1 MHKKLAPAGEIP
13 TGALL
18 GEKGTGTSR
27 GPAGLKQV
35 ERPGRTGSTAAP
47 PFPHKKPKTP
57 ARRSWLYGHC
67 MLSRRE
73 RTNPLPTEK
82 QAVTPAF
89 SHPARS
95 TGQAGIWLHEHWPL
109 FRLRACGAKLTGS
122 KLEMYSQCQTMF
134 WLCQNPTGEAVGF
147 RIIPFTCLDGGF
159 VLQTR

>member
-1 MHKKLAPAGEIP
+1 MHKKSAPTGEIP

-18 GEKGTGTSR
+18 GEKETGTSR
-27 GPAGLKQV
+27 GPAGLKQM

-82 QAVTPAF
+82 AGSDACFFPPRPLDWTGGDLFMRTRLPPSSHRKVSCTYRPVSGDVLAKPKLVKESVSFPAD
-89 SHPARS
+89 
-95 TGQAGIWLHEHWPL
+95 TGHL
-109 FRLRACGAKLTGS
+109 FRPRVCNANS
-122 KLEMYSQCQTMF
+122 
-134 WLCQNPTGEAVGF
+134 
-147 RIIPFTCLDGGF
+147 
-159 VLQTR
+159 